1 MSWGGLEI
9 TSSEGPG
16 VCLMNGIIQFNL
28 PFLHNAKCYFFIPD
42 ELLAQVDDSV
52 LSKLICDVF
61 L

>member
-9 TSSEGPG
+9 TSSEGG
-16 VCLMNGIIQFNL
+16 VCLMNGTVQFNL